1 MYRMGEN
8 ICKQHDQKGLNF
20 QTAHTTQQQKNQTQL
35 KKMDRRINIFPDKKM
50 AYWQFIRMK
59 RCSTLIIVQFSY
71 SVTSDSLRPHGT
83 QHTRPPC
90 PSPTPGVYPNSCP
103 LNSWCHSMISSSV
116 GPFSSCSQSFPASG
130 YFQMS
135 QLFASGGQ
143 SIGVSASTSVLEG
156 TLRTDL
162 L

>member
-1 MYRMGEN
+1 
-8 ICKQHDQKGLNF
+8 
-20 QTAHTTQQQKNQTQL
+20 
-35 KKMDRRINIFPDKKM
+35 MDRRINSFPNKKM
-50 AYWQFIRMK
+50 AFWQFIRMK

-135 QLFASGGQ
+135 QLFASCGQ
-143 SIGVSASTSVLEG
+143 SIGVSASTSVLPVNTQDWSPLG
-156 TLRTDL
+156 WTGWISLQSKGLSRVFSNTTVQKHQYL
-162 L
+162 GAQLSL